1 MAYPL
6 DTSTSFAPLPNRV
19 MEGVREHTLISNAEY
34 LRLLRLGEP
43 VTAQPV
49 AVKTLPQESTDR
61 EKRQNIRYR
70 CQGSVEFCKEG
81 SEIRSWATITDISRS
96 GCYVE
101 MQATFPRDTVMN
113 MVIEVNGIRTRVKGL
128 VHVSYPFLG
137 MGIAFTEIT
146 TEESPLLEELLLTLA
161 GGFAAPI
168 LTHPETAVTS
178 SVLKDPLLIVQKLT
192 AFYQVNSVLTRE
204 QFNEIIGKIS
214 R

>member
-1 MAYPL
+1 MAHPL
-6 DTSTSFAPLPNRV
+6 ETSTNFTPLPNRG
-19 MEGVREHTLISNAEY
+19 MEKAEEQTSPSSAEY
-34 LRLLRLGEP
+34 LRILRQREP
-43 VTAQPV
+43 VTSQSV
-49 AVKTLPQESTDR
+49 VVQTLSKKSTDR
-61 EKRQNIRYR
+61 EKRQNIRYK

-101 MQATFPRDTVMN
+101 MQATFPQDTAMN
-113 MVIEVNGIRTRVKGL
+113 MVIDVNGIRARVKGL
-128 VHVSYPFLG
+128 VQVSYPFLG

-146 TEESPLLEELLLTLA
+146 PEEDSRLEELLLTLA

-168 LTHPETAVTS
+168 LTHPGTAVTS
-178 SVLKDPLLIVQKLT
+178 SVLKDPLLILQKLT

-204 QFNEIIGKIS
+204 QFNEIIGKIA